1 MAIEI
6 FKTDIQ
12 TPAEALA
19 ITIGILESLSGYHI
33 TIDLDD
39 SDKVMRIASRNG
51 ELDINAVLDTVGK
64 FSKKVALLDY

>member
-1 MAIEI
+1 MPNEI

-12 TPAEALA
+12 TPAEAPA

-39 SDKVMRIASRNG
+39 SDKAMRIAYRK
-51 ELDINAVLDTVGK
+51 L
-64 FSKKVALLDY
+64 